1 VSPDRPLAGKT
12 AIVTGASRGVGKGV
26 AEELGAAGA
35 VVYVSGRSVHGS
47 PTTVAL
53 AGTIEETADAVRR
66 AGGTGIA
73 FRCDHRDDSDV
84 RALFRR
90 VEAERGRLDVLVN
103 NVWGGYEGL
112 HEGKYQQ
119 FGKPFWEQP
128 VALWDA
134 MFAAGVRAH
143 YIASA
148 FAARLMVAQGSG
160 LIVNISS
167 FAAAGEEPNV
177 AIGVAKGAT
186 DRLTASAASQLR
198 EHGVAVVSLYPG
210 LVRTEGIL
218 KWAEHM
224 DLSNSESPQFV
235 GRAVVAL
242 GADPNVLER
251 TGQVLVAAEL
261 AEEYGFTDVDGAQPR
276 SLRGQFEEVS

>member
-1 VSPDRPLAGKT
+1 VSLDRPLAGKV
-12 AIVTGASRGVGKGV
+12 AIVTGASRGVGKGI

-35 VVYVSGRSVHGS
+35 VVYVSGRSVRGA
-47 PTTVAL
+47 PMTVAL
-53 AGTIEETADAVRR
+53 AGTVEETADGVTH

-73 FRCDHRDDSDV
+73 FCCDHRDDSDV

-112 HEGKYQQ
+112 HEGEYQE

-128 VALWDA
+128 LALWDA

-143 YIASA
+143 YVASA
-148 FAARLMVAQGSG
+148 FAARLMVAEGSG

-167 FAAAGEEPNV
+167 FAGSGGEPNV

-186 DRLTASAASQLR
+186 DRLTASTALQLR
-198 EHGVAVVSLYPG
+198 EHGVAVVSVYPG
-210 LVRTEGIL
+210 LVRTEGVL

-224 DLSNSESPQFV
+224 DLSNSESPRFV
-235 GRAVVAL
+235 GRAVAAL
-242 GADPNVLER
+242 AADPNVLER

-261 AEEYGFTDVDGAQPR
+261 AQEYGFTDIDGARPR
-276 SLRGQFEEVS
+276 SLRSQFEEVM

>member
-1 VSPDRPLAGKT
+1 VSLDRPLAGKT
-12 AIVTGASRGVGKGV
+12 AIVTGASRGVGRGV

-47 PTTVAL
+47 PATVAL
-53 AGTIEETADAVRR
+53 AGTIEETADAVKR

-112 HEGKYQQ
+112 HEGKFQQ

-128 VALWDA
+128 IALWDA

-143 YIASA
+143 YVASA
-148 FAARLMVAQGSG
+148 FAAQMMVAQGSG

-167 FAAAGEEPNV
+167 FAGAGEEPNV

-186 DRLTASAASQLR
+186 DRLAASAAAQLR
-198 EHGVAVVSLYPG
+198 QHGVAVVSLYPG
-210 LVRTEGIL
+210 LVRTEGVL
-218 KWAEHM
+218 AWADHL
-224 DLSNSESPQFV
+224 DLSNSESPRFV
-235 GRAVVAL
+235 GRAVTAL
-242 GADPNVLER
+242 AADPNMLER

-261 AEEYGFTDVDGAQPR
+261 AGEYGFTDVDGAQPR
-276 SLRGQFEEVS
+276 SLRKRLEEVS

>member
-1 VSPDRPLAGKT
+1 MSPERPLDGKT
-12 AIVTGASRGVGKGV
+12 AIVTGASRGVGKGI

-35 VVYVSGRSVHGS
+35 TVYVTGRSVHGS
-47 PTTVAL
+47 PATIAL
-53 AGTIEETADAVRR
+53 AGTIEETADAVKR

-73 FRCDHRDDSDV
+73 FRCDHRDDSAV
-84 RALFRR
+84 RGLFRR

-103 NVWGGYEGL
+103 NVWAGYEGL
-112 HEGKYQQ
+112 HEGKYQE
-119 FGKPFWEQP
+119 FRKPFWEQP

-143 YIASA
+143 YVASA
-148 FAARLMVAQGSG
+148 LAARMMVSQGSG

-167 FAAAGEEPNV
+167 FARVGDEPNV

-186 DRLTASAASQLR
+186 DRLTASTASQLR
-198 EHGVAVVSLYPG
+198 EHGVAVVSVYPG

-218 KWAEHM
+218 KWAEHL

-242 GADPNVLER
+242 ASDPNVADR
-251 TGQVLVAAEL
+251 TGRVLVAAEL
-261 AEEYGFTDVDGAQPR
+261 AEEYGFTDIDGTQPR
-276 SLRGQFEEVS
+276 SLRAQFEEVS

>member
-1 VSPDRPLAGKT
+1 VSSDRPLAGKV
-12 AIVTGASRGVGKGV
+12 AIVTGASRGVGKGI

-35 VVYVSGRSVHGS
+35 VVYVTGRSVRGGGA
-47 PTTVAL
+47 TVAL
-53 AGTIEETADAVRR
+53 PGTVEETADAVTR

-73 FRCDHRDDSDV
+73 FRCDHRDDSDM

-90 VEAERGRLDVLVN
+90 VEAERSSLDVLVN
-103 NVWGGYEGL
+103 NVWGGYEAL
-112 HEGKYQQ
+112 HEGRYQE

-128 VALWDA
+128 VSLWDA
-134 MFAAGVRAH
+134 MFGAGVRAH
-143 YIASA
+143 YVASGL
-148 FAARLMVAQGSG
+148 AARMMVAQGSG

-167 FAAAGEEPNV
+167 FAAAREEPNV

-186 DRLTASAASQLR
+186 DRLTASTAVQLR
-198 EHGVAVVSLYPG
+198 DHGVAVVSLYPG

-218 KWAEHM
+218 KWAEHI

-235 GRAVVAL
+235 GRAVAAL
-242 GADPNVLER
+242 AADPNVLER

-261 AEEYGFTDVDGAQPR
+261 AEEYGFTDIDGARPR
-276 SLRGQFEEVS
+276 SLRSQFEEVV

>member
-1 VSPDRPLAGKT
+1 VSLDWPLAGKT
-12 AIVTGASRGVGKGV
+12 AIVTGASRGVGRGI
-26 AEELGAAGA
+26 AEGLGAAGA

-53 AGTIEETADAVRR
+53 AGTIEETADAVKR

-73 FRCDHRDDSDV
+73 FRCDHRDDSDA

-112 HEGKYQQ
+112 HEGKFQE

-128 VALWDA
+128 IALWDA

-143 YIASA
+143 YVASA
-148 FAARLMVAQGSG
+148 FAARMMVAQGSG
-160 LIVNISS
+160 LIVNVSS
-167 FAAAGEEPNV
+167 FAGAGEEPNV

-198 EHGVAVVSLYPG
+198 KHGVAVVSLYPG
-210 LVRTEGIL
+210 LVRTEGVL
-218 KWAEHM
+218 TWADHL
-224 DLSNSESPQFV
+224 DLSNSESPQFA
-235 GRAVVAL
+235 GRAVAAL
-242 GADPNVLER
+242 ATDPGVLER

-261 AEEYGFTDVDGAQPR
+261 AAEYGFTDIDGRQPR
-276 SLRGQFEEVS
+276 SLRAHYDEVS